1 MAVTVLVIE
10 ARPFHR
16 VHTFSQPVLSW
27 SPDLYLTTRSYILQS
42 LMECGPVF
50 STWNDV
56 ACLECGE
63 SCSHYTLRYAVI

>member
-42 LMECGPVF
+42 LNHAVIHISPYRFQVSC
-50 STWNDV
+50 TRT
-56 ACLECGE
+56 CLKL
-63 SCSHYTLRYAVI
+63 LRYKIVTI